1 MFIKEKEKGKIYKG
15 ENQIKNIIK
24 ELNNNKTKELKYYI
38 LKIPIKFL
46 DEYNDEK
53 INKIKEKI
61 EFLDF
66 PGLYT
71 SCDNRDNNLSNA
83 EDLLKCID
91 GFLFLFKGQFYDHDY
106 IKLITN
112 IEKKVKERNEN
123 FSFKSC
129 LFIRTFIDEE
139 EDYENKNI
147 KKYKAKMKEDIKTNF
162 TKY

>member
-1 MFIKEKEKGKIYKG
+1 M
-15 ENQIKNIIK
+15 
-24 ELNNNKTKELKYYI
+24 
-38 LKIPIKFL
+38 
-46 DEYNDEK
+46 
-53 INKIKEKI
+53 
-61 EFLDF
+61 DF

-71 SCDNRDNNLSNA
+71 SSDNRDNILSNA
-83 EDLLKCID
+83 EDLLCID

>member
-1 MFIKEKEKGKIYKG
+1 MYKFWFVNKIYKKKEDICLIEAEKQISNKKVFIKEKEKGKIYKG

-53 INKIKEKI
+53 INQIKDKI

-71 SCDNRDNNLSNA
+71 SSNNKENNLIDA
-83 EDLLKCID
+83 QDLLKCID
-91 GFLFLFKGQFYDHDY
+91 GFLF
-106 IKLITN
+106 
-112 IEKKVKERNEN
+112 
-123 FSFKSC
+123 
-129 LFIRTFIDEE
+129 
-139 EDYENKNI
+139 
-147 KKYKAKMKEDIKTNF
+147 
-162 TKY
+162 